1 MVILQI
7 QLSGRGPGPMRLSRT
22 LDTCPKAVSLTESS
36 GTDVEG
42 SGVATATPGGGAST
56 RLTALTAIPRW
67 GIGPRS
73 RKGQRDHI
81 VHFLSESIPG
91 LVGLDA
97 PPAREVLGVH
107 DEVRTRAT

>member
-1 MVILQI
+1 MSKGGLTDGE
-7 QLSGRGPGPMRLSRT
+7 LWDRRRGLRGSHSHSGG
-22 LDTCPKAVSLTESS
+22 
-36 GTDVEG
+36 
-42 SGVATATPGGGAST
+42 GGGAST

-91 LVGLDA
+91 VVGLDA
-97 PPAREVLGVH
+97 PPGREVLGVH